1 MQSLFERALE
11 PSFEQMP
18 EPIRE
23 LHRPRG
29 KTLFDGV
36 AQIDDAANIL
46 AAVAARLFR
55 FPRAGRDVPV
65 EVTIEP
71 RANHEVWQRT
81 FGGKGFSS
89 VVALD
94 AHTRRLTEQFGPVR
108 CALEIDCHAAGVDM
122 RIGAARWL
130 GVPLP
135 RFLTP
140 WTRAYERIDSQG
152 RFTFDV
158 EIGLPAIGRL
168 VRYRGWLRQRRAA
181 DQ

>member
-18 EPIRE
+18 MPIRE
-23 LHRPRG
+23 LHRPPG

-36 AQIDDAANIL
+36 AQIDDAANVL

-65 EVTIEP
+65 EVTSEP
-71 RANHEVWQRT
+71 RANHEVWRRT

-94 AHTRRLTEQFGPVR
+94 AHTRRL
-108 CALEIDCHAAGVDM
+108 
-122 RIGAARWL
+122 
-130 GVPLP
+130 
-135 RFLTP
+135 
-140 WTRAYERIDSQG
+140 
-152 RFTFDV
+152 
-158 EIGLPAIGRL
+158 
-168 VRYRGWLRQRRAA
+168 
-181 DQ
+181 